1 MLKKVSKVG
10 GSKPTQTK
18 TITKKSSGSSKQ
30 TQVKTT
36 TKSSGS
42 SKVSN
47 TNTVKQTTP
56 APKPKNVDKVEFG
69 KPKPT
74 VDTGV
79 YHRPKPIAAAT
90 GRDPEP
96 KQAEHMKKVHEQAQK
111 EVNAEKFVKS
121 GTGKFISTV
130 IDGIV
135 LFGESKIPIKHVD
148 TAAPIVTEAHNV
160 AQAQEGKMT
169 IGEKVVYNFLSQPA
183 PQPGNQITTF
193 TASDS
198 QKFVAENRN
207 EIDAEKEKIKKE
219 EEETKKSGET

>member
-1 MLKKVSKVG
+1 
-10 GSKPTQTK
+10 
-18 TITKKSSGSSKQ
+18 
-30 TQVKTT
+30 
-36 TKSSGS
+36 
-42 SKVSN
+42 
-47 TNTVKQTTP
+47 
-56 APKPKNVDKVEFG
+56 
-69 KPKPT
+69 
-74 VDTGV
+74 
-79 YHRPKPIAAAT
+79 
-90 GRDPEP
+90 
-96 KQAEHMKKVHEQAQK
+96 MKKVHEQAQK

-183 PQPGNQITTF
+183 PQPGNQITTGMP
-193 TASDS
+193 SDE
-198 QKFVAENRN
+198 QKFVVQNRN

-219 EEETKKSGET
+219 EEEEEKAKKAE